1 MILVERGLG
10 GSFTLRWG
18 EHESALAMAQS
29 WDYEV
34 YWTVPTEEPPE
45 SCCQYDQED
54 HRLVAVR
61 SVWRYPGAVFFRKL
75 QGTVE
80 AQLQPPEADSLGLQE
95 VRFAVRAVD
104 PVSRAVSL
112 MGDLGPA
119 VALPTAAEA
128 ILRDVEAV
136 NQLGAGAVAA
146 GGFKRFLEDA
156 EDAGTWVHAIMSYEP
171 IESYKTASDP
181 VSTWKMKMSWIPKRS
196 QRGNGELR
204 PHRQRADERS
214 GVASPALC
222 QSGGGRR
229 LAGDAGGAAGAA
241 NGAL

>member
-156 EDAGTWVHAIMSYEP
+156 EDAGTWAYTCHYE
-171 IESYKTASDP
+171 
-181 VSTWKMKMSWIPKRS
+181 
-196 QRGNGELR
+196 L
-204 PHRQRADERS
+204 
-214 GVASPALC
+214 
-222 QSGGGRR
+222 
-229 LAGDAGGAAGAA
+229 
-241 NGAL
+241 